1 MPLSFTIPE
10 PHDAR
15 MIRQQEAATP
25 SGAKS
30 STPET
35 GNIIPSTSSYT
46 TTATSL
52 AQSVPQSRTTRSFS
66 QFGLFAVGAA
76 TTAFSVLLTRRAVA
90 NRIAAVR
97 PKGLFTPSNK
107 AVKVNG
113 GAEAAEALGLAT
125 LNVASFSFMITT
137 GLMWA
142 LDISGLEEMRTRL
155 RRQMGLDVVDAGL
168 PNGLKDKDGAVKE
181 DDIEMW
187 MSVIAARMQGKS
199 DDEVSAMV
207 MSGVDQEDRTEK

>member
-1 MPLSFTIPE
+1 MPLPFTIPE

-15 MIRQQEAATP
+15 LRRQHEAATLP
-25 SGAKS
+25 GAKS
-30 STPET
+30 AAAET

-46 TTATSL
+46 TTAASL
-52 AQSVPQSRTTRSFS
+52 AQSVPVSPTNRFIS
-66 QFGLFAVGAA
+66 QFGLFAAGAA
-76 TTAFSVLLTRRAVA
+76 TTVFSVLLTRRAIA
-90 NRIAAVR
+90 NRLPSIR
-97 PKGLFTPSNK
+97 PKELFTPSNK
-107 AVKVNG
+107 PVKVNG

-155 RRQMGLDVVDAGL
+155 RRQMRLSYGNAGL
-168 PNGLKDKDGAVKE
+168 PDGLTDKDDEVKK

-187 MSVIAARMQGKS
+187 MNVIAARMQGKS

-207 MSGVDQEDRTEK
+207 MKGVDPEDKRED

>member
-10 PHDAR
+10 PYDAR
-15 MIRQQEAATP
+15 MSAQRQAASP
-25 SGAKS
+25 SGA
-30 STPET
+30 TPTAAET

-46 TTATSL
+46 TTAASL
-52 AQSVPQSRTTRSFS
+52 AQSVPASATSRFLS
-66 QFGLFAVGAA
+66 QFGLFAAGAA
-76 TTAFSVLLTRRAVA
+76 TTAFSVLLTRRSVA
-90 NRIAAVR
+90 NRVAAIR

-107 AVKVNG
+107 PLKFNG

-155 RRQMGLDVVDAGL
+155 RRQMGLGLVDARL
-168 PNGLKDKDGAVKE
+168 PDELKSKDGAVK
-181 DDIEMW
+181 DDDVEMW
-187 MSVIAARMQGKS
+187 MNVVAARMQGKS
-199 DDEVSAMV
+199 DEEVSAMV
-207 MSGVDQEDRTEK
+207 MSQVDTEDKKED